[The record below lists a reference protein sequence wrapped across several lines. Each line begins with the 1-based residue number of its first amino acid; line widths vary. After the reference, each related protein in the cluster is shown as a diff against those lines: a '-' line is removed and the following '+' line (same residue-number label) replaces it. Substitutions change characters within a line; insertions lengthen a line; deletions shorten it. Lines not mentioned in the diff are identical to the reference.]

1 MSSRTFRPW
10 RALVPTL
17 GVVSLSVTMLG
28 VATLAAPA
36 ARAQG
41 SITTPKAFLG
51 HNIGDD
57 YFLPTYD
64 QFQAYWKKIDGE
76 SNRMQ
81 VMEIGKTAEGRPHL
95 AAIITAP
102 ENFAKLA
109 RYKEISKRL
118 QAAKG
123 LTDEQA
129 RVLAKEGKAVVWID
143 GGLHATEVVGANQ
156 LMETSYQLVSRND
169 DETMRILKDV
179 IVVMVHANPDGM
191 QMVAKC
197 YMENPVPEQRRAPC
211 STRLYNKYAGHDNN
225 RDFYMSNL
233 PESQN
238 MNKLMYWEW
247 MPQIMYNHHQTGPEG
262 TVIFSPPFRD
272 PFNYNLDPMIVMGL
286 DMVGAAMHQRFLQ
299 ENKPGFTMRSGS
311 SYSTWWNGGLRTTA
325 YFQNIIGILTEIIG
339 SPTPGNIP
347 ITLSQILPRGDLP
360 APIAPQEWHFRQ
372 SIDYSVTA
380 NYSILDLASRY
391 KDQFLFNI
399 YRMGANQ
406 IARGSADHWTVSQE
420 DMMRAD
426 SAVKGGAAPAM
437 AAAAGGRGGRGA
449 AAAASAA
456 MAAPAP
462 DVGGGFGARGPSM
475 SQAQYNAV
483 FKDPARRDP
492 RAYVISVN
500 QPDFATATKFV
511 NAIRYVGVEVQQATA
526 PFTTN
531 GKSYG
536 AGSYVVHS
544 AQAGRAHVIDM
555 FEPQDHPNDMD
566 ERGIPKRPY
575 DNAGWTLAYQ
585 MGIQF
590 DRFFDDVTGSFT
602 DIKGLATPLAGTVA
616 GANGAAGYL
625 ISGQVNDAFTVAN
638 RVLNAK
644 GEVYR
649 LARPMTANGKTF
661 GPGSFYVTASA
672 ATNPALQA
680 AAKELG
686 VSMEGTSTKVEGSA
700 NKLTPKRVALW
711 DTQTGSMSSGWTRF
725 LLERFEFP
733 FKVVCSA
740 GFDDTDLKSKYDVI
754 LLPSDGNIGG
764 VGGPGGRGGGGGGR
778 DIAAAPSTDADLR
791 SLCEVTTGTGNGTN
805 ALANLKKFVEQG
817 GILVAAGNAA
827 RIGQQLGL
835 PISDYLV
842 DQKPG
847 MPETHLSADK
857 FYVPGSVLRVATDST
872 ASSGLG
878 FQGHTDMFFNN
889 NPVFRLA
896 PDAAAKGVRPVA
908 WFDTATPLRS
918 GWAWGQNY
926 LQGGTT
932 AVEATLGRGKMFLFG
947 PEITFRGQP
956 HGTFKMLFNSIYN
969 VEQTPKITP

>member
-10 RALVPTL
+10 RAIASSFTAA
-17 GVVSLSVTMLG
+17 SLC
-28 VATLAAPA
+28 VATATAVQ
-36 ARAQG
+36 AQG
-41 SITTPKAFLG
+41 SVTSPKAFLG

-118 QAAKG
+118 QSARG
-123 LTDEQA
+123 LTDDQA
-129 RVLAKEGKAVVWID
+129 RLLAKEGKAVMWID

-156 LMETSYQLVSRND
+156 LIETSYQLVSRND
-169 DETMRILKDV
+169 EETMRILKDV
-179 IVVMVHANPDGM
+179 IIVMVHANPDGM

-197 YMENPVPEQRRAPC
+197 YMQNPVETERRAPC

-247 MPQIMYNHHQTGPEG
+247 MPQIMYNHHQSGPPG

-339 SPTPGNIP
+339 GPTPETIP
-347 ITLSQILPRGDLP
+347 VTLSQMLPRGDLP

-391 KDQFLFNI
+391 KDQFLFNV

-406 IARGSADHWTVSQE
+406 IARGSADHWTVSNE
-420 DMMRAD
+420 DMARAD
-426 SAVKGGAAPAM
+426 SAIKGGAAPAM
-437 AAAAGGRGGRGA
+437 AATAAGRGGRGGA
-449 AAAASAA
+449 AAP
-456 MAAPAP
+456 AAPAP
-462 DVGGGFGARGPSM
+462 DFAGGFGGRGPSM
-475 SQAQYNAV
+475 SLAQYNAV
-483 FKDPARRDP
+483 FKDPKRRDP
-492 RAYVISVN
+492 RAFVIPVN

-511 NAIRYVGVEVQQATA
+511 NAIRYVGTEVQQATA
-526 PFTTN
+526 PFTVN
-531 GKSYG
+531 GKTYG
-536 AGSYVVHS
+536 AGSYIVHS

-585 MGIQF
+585 MGVQF
-590 DRFFDDVTGSFT
+590 DRFFDDVTGPFT
-602 DIKGLATPLAGTVA
+602 DIKGLASPLAGTVA

-625 ISGQVNDAFTVAN
+625 ISGAVNDAFTVAN
-638 RVLNAK
+638 RVLKAN
-644 GEVYR
+644 GEVFR
-649 LARPMTANGKTF
+649 LVRPMTANGKTF
-661 GPGSFYVTASA
+661 GAGSFYVTASGS
-672 ATNPALQA
+672 ATAALQA
-680 AAKELG
+680 ASKELG
-686 VSMEGTSTKVEGSA
+686 VSMEGTSAKPDAGATKLSV
-700 NKLTPKRVALW
+700 KRVALW

-733 FKVVCSA
+733 FKVVCGA
-740 GFDDTDLKSKYDVI
+740 GFDDTDLKSKFDVI
-754 LLPSDGNIGG
+754 VLPSDGNIGG
-764 VGGPGGRGGGGGGR
+764 VGGGGGRGGGGGGR
-778 DIAAAPSTDADLR
+778 PIDAAPSTDPDLR
-791 SLCEVTTGTGNGTN
+791 SLCEVTTGTGTGAT
-805 ALANLKKFVEQG
+805 ALANLKKFVEAG
-817 GILVAAGNAA
+817 GILVAAGNAS
-827 RIGQQLGL
+827 RVGQQLGL

-842 DQKPG
+842 EQQPG
-847 MPETHLSADK
+847 TAETHLASDK
-857 FYVPGSVLRVATDST
+857 FYVPGSVLRIATDST
-872 ASSGLG
+872 ASSALGL
-878 FQGHTDMFFNN
+878 QGHTDMFFNN

-896 PDAAAKGVRPVA
+896 PDAVAKGVRPVA

-932 AVEATLGRGKMFLFG
+932 ALEAPLGRGKMFLFG

-969 VEQTPKITP
+969 VDQTPKITP

>member
-1 MSSRTFRPW
+1 MSPRTLRPW
-10 RALVPTL
+10 RTLVSALVL
-17 GVVSLSVTMLG
+17 
-28 VATLAAPA
+28 ATLAAPA
-36 ARAQG
+36 AHAQG
-41 SITTPKAFLG
+41 SITSPKAFLG

-64 QFQAYWKKIDGE
+64 QFMAYWKKIDGE

-95 AAIITAP
+95 AAIVTAP

-123 LTDEQA
+123 LTDDQA
-129 RVLAKEGKAVVWID
+129 RALAKEGKSVVWID

-156 LMETSYQLVSRND
+156 LIETSYQLVSRND
-169 DETMRILKDV
+169 EETNRILKDV
-179 IVVMVHANPDGM
+179 IVIMVHANPDGM

-197 YMENPVPEQRRAPC
+197 YMQNPVPEQRRAPC

-238 MNKLMYWEW
+238 LNKLMYWEW
-247 MPQIMYNHHQTGPEG
+247 MPQIMYNHHQTGPVG

-339 SPTPGNIP
+339 SPTPSTIP
-347 ITLSQILPRGDLP
+347 ITLSQMLPRGDLP

-406 IARGSADHWTVSQE
+406 IERGSRDHWTVSNE
-420 DMMRAD
+420 DMARAD
-426 SAVKGGAAPAM
+426 SAIKGPAV
-437 AAAAGGRGGRGA
+437 AAAGRGGRGGA
-449 AAAASAA
+449 
-456 MAAPAP
+456 AAPAGDAGPP
-462 DVGGGFGARGPSM
+462 DIGFGGRGPSM
-475 SQAQYNAV
+475 TQAQYNAV

-492 RAYVISVN
+492 RAYVIPAS
-500 QPDFATATKFV
+500 QPDFATATKFI
-511 NAIRYVGVEVQQATA
+511 NTMRYVGVEVQQATA
-526 PFTTN
+526 PFTAN
-531 GKSYG
+531 GKEYG

-585 MGIQF
+585 MGVQF
-590 DRFFDDVTGSFT
+590 DRFMDDVKGPFVE
-602 DIKGLATPLAGTVA
+602 IKGLATPLAGTVA
-616 GANGAAGYL
+616 AANGAAGYL
-625 ISGQVNDAFTVAN
+625 ISGSVNDAFTVAN
-638 RVLNAK
+638 RVLKAN
-644 GEVYR
+644 GEVFR

-661 GPGSFYVTASA
+661 GAGSFYVTASA
-672 ATNPALQA
+672 AVTPALQA

-686 VSMEGTSTKVEGSA
+686 VSMEGTTAKPDGNST
-700 NKLTPKRVALW
+700 KLTPKRVALW

-733 FKVVCSA
+733 FQVVCGA
-740 GFDDTDLKSKYDVI
+740 GFDDTDLKGKYDVI
-754 LLPSDGNIGG
+754 VLPSDGSIGG
-764 VGGPGGRGGGGGGR
+764 VGGGGGRGGGGGGQ
-778 DIAAAPSTDADLR
+778 DIAAPASSDPDLR
-791 SLCEVTTGTGNGTN
+791 SLCDVTKGTGTGAT
-805 ALANLKKFVEQG
+805 ALANLKKFVEAG
-817 GILVAAGNAA
+817 GIVVAAGNSS

-835 PISDYLV
+835 PMTDYLV
-842 DQKPG
+842 ERQPG
-847 MPETHLSADK
+847 AADVHLGNDK

-872 ASSGLG
+872 ASGALG
-878 FQGHTDMFFNN
+878 MQGHTDVFFNN
-889 NPVFRLA
+889 NPVFRLD
-896 PDAAAKGVRPVA
+896 PTAAAKGVRPVM
-908 WFDTATPLRS
+908 WFDTASPLRS

-932 AVEATLGRGKMFLFG
+932 AVEATMGRGKMFLFG

-956 HGTFKMLFNSIYN
+956 HATFKMLFNSIYN
-969 VEQTPKITP
+969 VDQTPKITP

>member
-10 RALVPTL
+10 RALVSAAVLT
-17 GVVSLSVTMLG
+17 
-28 VATLAAPA
+28 TLAAPA
-36 ARAQG
+36 AYAQ
-41 SITTPKAFLG
+41 SITSPKAFLG

-57 YFLPTYD
+57 YFLPSYD
-64 QFQAYWKKIDGE
+64 QFAAYWKKIDGE

-81 VMEIGKTAEGRPHL
+81 VMEIGRTAEGRPHL

-118 QAAKG
+118 QSARG

-129 RVLAKEGKAVVWID
+129 RTLAKEGKAVVWID

-156 LMETSYQLVSRND
+156 LIETSYQLVSRND
-169 DETMRILKDV
+169 EETTRILKDV

-191 QMVAKC
+191 QMVSKC
-197 YMENPVPEQRRAPC
+197 YMQNPVETERRAPC

-238 MNKLMYWEW
+238 LNKLMYWEW
-247 MPQIMYNHHQTGPEG
+247 LPQIMYNHHQTGPEG

-272 PFNYNLDPMIVMGL
+272 PFNYNLDPMIIMGL

-339 SPTPGNIP
+339 SPTPSSIP
-347 ITLSQILPRGDLP
+347 VTLSQMLPRGDLP

-406 IARGSADHWTVSQE
+406 IERGSKDHWTVSNE
-420 DMMRAD
+420 DMARAD
-426 SAVKGGAAPAM
+426 SAVRGTAPTM
-437 AAAAGGRGGRGA
+437 ASGGRGGRGA
-449 AAAASAA
+449 AAA
-456 MAAPAP
+456 PAP
-462 DVGGGFGARGPSM
+462 DAGGFGARGPSM
-475 SQAQYNAV
+475 SMAQYTAI

-492 RAYVISVN
+492 QAYVIPAN
-500 QPDFATATKFV
+500 QPDFSTATKFV
-511 NAIRYVGVEVQQATA
+511 NAMRYVGVEVQQATA
-526 PFTTN
+526 PFSAN
-531 GKSYG
+531 GKNYG
-536 AGSYVVHS
+536 TGSYVVHS

-585 MGIQF
+585 MGVQF
-590 DRFFDDVTGSFT
+590 DRFMDDVKGSFE

-616 GANGAAGYL
+616 GASGASGYL
-625 ISGQVNDAFTVAN
+625 ISGAVNDAFTIAN
-638 RVLNAK
+638 RVLNMK

-661 GPGSFYVTASA
+661 GPGSFYVTASS
-672 ATNPALQA
+672 ATTPALQA
-680 AAKELG
+680 AARELG
-686 VSMEGTSTKVEGSA
+686 VSMEGTSAKPDAGA
-700 NKLTPKRVALW
+700 NKLFTKRVALW
-711 DTQTGSMSSGWTRF
+711 DTQTGSMASGWTRF
-725 LLERFEFP
+725 LFERFEFP
-733 FKVVCSA
+733 FKVVCGA

-754 LLPSDGNIGG
+754 VLPSDGNIGG
-764 VGGPGGRGGGGGGR
+764 AGGGGGRGGGGGGR
-778 DIAAAPSTDADLR
+778 DIAAAPSNDPDLR
-791 SLCEVTTGTGNGTN
+791 SLCEVTTGTGTGAT
-805 ALANLKKFVEQG
+805 ALANLKRFVEAG

-842 DQKPG
+842 EQQPG
-847 MPETHLSADK
+847 MPDAHLASDK

-872 ASSGLG
+872 ASSALG
-878 FQGHTDMFFNN
+878 FQGHTDIIFNN

-896 PDAAAKGVRPVA
+896 PDAAARGVRPVA
-908 WFDTATPLRS
+908 WFDSATPLRS

-932 AVEATLGRGKMFLFG
+932 AVEASLGRGKMFLFG